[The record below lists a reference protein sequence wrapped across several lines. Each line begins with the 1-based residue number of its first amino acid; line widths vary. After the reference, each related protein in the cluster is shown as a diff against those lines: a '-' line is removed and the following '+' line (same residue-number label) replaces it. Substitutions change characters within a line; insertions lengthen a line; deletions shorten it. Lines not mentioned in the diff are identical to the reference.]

1 MKWKEKESIGK
12 VSEAFVFTSGYFVP
26 IEWICNKDFSYK
38 EWILNRGGTTVR
50 TLCNLVFVL

>member
-38 EWILNRGGTTVR
+38 DFKSGGGTTVR